1 MHIRQP
7 GKGDFKMEKR
17 YGINVRKW
25 CKEHECGVERQIASE
40 SNKKE
45 LHRIRFEH
53 AKKLHWLMHERL
65 IHLIVLLIVVLL
77 LMFSIFLLVC
87 APDTASA
94 SLPMCIIVFVL
105 TCFYVRHY
113 FFLENTV
120 QKWYTID
127 EDLTSKIKTLSNS
140 N

>member
-1 MHIRQP
+1 M
-7 GKGDFKMEKR
+7 KKS

-25 CKEHECGVERQIASE
+25 CKEHECEVERQTVSSSGIH
-40 SNKKE
+40 E
-45 LHRIRFEH
+45 LYRIRFEH
-53 AKKLHWLMHERL
+53 AKKLRWLMHER
-65 IHLIVLLIVVLL
+65 IVHLIVLLIVVLL

-87 APDTASA
+87 APDTAPA
-94 SLPMCIIVFVL
+94 SIPMCIIVFIL

-120 QKWYTID
+120 QKWYMID

>member
-1 MHIRQP
+1 M
-7 GKGDFKMEKR
+7 KNR
-17 YGINVRKW
+17 YGINIRKW
-25 CKEHECGVERQIASE
+25 CKEHECEVEQQIASTDDV
-40 SNKKE
+40 KE

-53 AKKLHWLMHERL
+53 AKKLHWLMHER
-65 IHLIVLLIVVLL
+65 IVHVIVLFMVVLL
-77 LMFSIFLLVC
+77 LMFSVFLLVS
-87 APDTASA
+87 APETVPA

-127 EDLTSKIKTLSNS
+127 EDLTSRIKTSSKSN
-140 N
+140 